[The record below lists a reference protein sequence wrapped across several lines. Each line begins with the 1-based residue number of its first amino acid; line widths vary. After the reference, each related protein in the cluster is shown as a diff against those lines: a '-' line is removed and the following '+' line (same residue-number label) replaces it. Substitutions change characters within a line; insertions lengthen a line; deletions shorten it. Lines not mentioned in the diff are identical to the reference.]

1 MNMWYI
7 QLLDDSNF
15 IYAYDFLGHQFIEK
29 CICDIYNS
37 IDVKYNEDY
46 KNIKK
51 CLEKHI
57 IQYVNNMSSS
67 KIECMIYNYGI
78 DNAILLLN
86 NYVVNSVKYINTTSK
101 SLLFAIFISR
111 FELKFKIEYTKNNYN
126 NNYVISSIIIIQ
138 RYWRNILIKK
148 SELTKLK
155 VQKEFDYVLD
165 KINKQI
171 VETSVKNILIY
182 IVNKYRKRFSKTLII

>member
-1 MNMWYI
+1 MWYI

-15 IYAYDFLGHQFIEK
+15 NYAYDFLGYQFIEK

-37 IDVKYNEDY
+37 IDIKYNEDY

-51 CLEKHI
+51 CLEEHI

-86 NYVVNSVKYINTTSK
+86 NYVVNSVKHINTTSK
-101 SLLFAIFISR
+101 SLLFAIFINR
-111 FELKFKIEYTKNNYN
+111 FELKFKVEYTKNNYN

-138 RYWRNILIKK
+138 RFWRNILIKK
-148 SELTKLK
+148 NELTKLK

-171 VETSVKNILIY
+171 VETSVKNILIF
-182 IVNKYRKRFSKTLII
+182 IVNKYRRRISKTLII

>member
-1 MNMWYI
+1 MWYI
-7 QLLDDSNF
+7 QLLIDTKIDSV
-15 IYAYDFLGHQFIEK
+15 YDFLGHQFIEK

-51 CLEKHI
+51 CLEEHI

-86 NYVVNSVKYINTTSK
+86 DYVVNSVKHINTTSK
-101 SLLFAIFISR
+101 SLLFAIFINR
-111 FELKFKIEYTKNNYN
+111 FELKFKVEYTKNNYN
-126 NNYVISSIIIIQ
+126 NNYVKSSIIIIQ
-138 RYWRNILIKK
+138 RFWRNILMERSKI
-148 SELTKLK
+148 TIYK
-155 VQKEFDYVLD
+155 VQKEFDYVVD

-171 VETSVKNILIY
+171 EEPSVKNILIY
-182 IVNKYRKRFSKTLII
+182 IINKYRRRVSTTLII